1 MGAIW
6 LGLERLAGIA
16 SVVHLVGGSKI
27 ACSEGVS
34 LWGAA
39 CPVASVRGAP
49 MPISREQFIT
59 LLTNSHKRI
68 YNFIG
73 SMVIDRND
81 ADDIMQETSL
91 ALWKHA
97 DEFQEGTDFGA
108 WACSFAYYRV
118 IKLRRAKHYRLKLA
132 DRVVERLASDA
143 LGEAQLDRMLAA
155 EQFELRRRALV
166 ECLQAVP
173 DRNRGLLL
181 DYYANGR
188 SLADIGLGIGR
199 NANAVAQLFHRLR
212 SLLRD
217 CMAKRLP
224 SPPA

>member
-1 MGAIW
+1 
-6 LGLERLAGIA
+6 
-16 SVVHLVGGSKI
+16 
-27 ACSEGVS
+27 
-34 LWGAA
+34 
-39 CPVASVRGAP
+39 

-73 SMVIDRND
+73 SMVVDRND

-143 LGEAQLDRMLAA
+143 LGETQLDRMMAA

-166 ECLQAVP
+166 ECLRVVP

-217 CMAKRLP
+217 CMAKRLATR
-224 SPPA
+224 PA